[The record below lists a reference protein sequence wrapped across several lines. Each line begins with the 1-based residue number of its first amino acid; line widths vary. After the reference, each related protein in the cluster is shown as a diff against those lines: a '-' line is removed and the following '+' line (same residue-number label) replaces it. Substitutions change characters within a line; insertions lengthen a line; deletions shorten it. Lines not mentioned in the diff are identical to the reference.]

1 MHEFNPNMEIIRY
14 AKSVLEYEKKIIILI
29 FANIIVGAITGFYW
43 YTVYDKYLEKT
54 FKEDYTEFKNLEFK
68 AESYSNP
75 SKVDEEEAKLA
86 NI

>member
-1 MHEFNPNMEIIRY
+1 MEIIRY